1 MLQSVMSYV
10 KSFSL
15 VYMVHWCRATAS
27 VATKKKSETIMAER
41 GENSHFETRLSDEI
55 EALEVRIR
63 QLRAE
68 QDALRRQ
75 LLKSRTIG
83 KTPVH
88 LPRSDSLNRAMTER
102 TVLDLLDSEG
112 GPVRTRILFKKTS
125 YLVPELREG
134 TFRTN
139 LNRMKEKGLIEGAG
153 HGWWRK
159 IRSTRT
165 AG

>member
-1 MLQSVMSYV
+1 MLQSVIANV
-10 KSFSL
+10 KRFSL
-15 VYMVHWCRATAS
+15 VYMLHCCRATVN
-27 VATKKKSETIMAER
+27 VATKKMSETIMAER
-41 GENSHFETRLSDEI
+41 GQNSHFETRLSAEI
-55 EALEVRIR
+55 ETLELRIR

-83 KTPVH
+83 TSAVH

-112 GPVRTRILFKKTS
+112 GPVRTRVLFKKTS

-153 HGWWRK
+153 HGWWR
-159 IRSTRT
+159 TT
-165 AG
+165 